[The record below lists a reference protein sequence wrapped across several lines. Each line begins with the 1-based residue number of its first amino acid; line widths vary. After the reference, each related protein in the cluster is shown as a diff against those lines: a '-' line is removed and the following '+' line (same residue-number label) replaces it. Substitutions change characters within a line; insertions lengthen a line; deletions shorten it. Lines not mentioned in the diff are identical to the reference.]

1 LIANG
6 TRTMQYRR
14 RLIALTA
21 GTLVCVLPLT
31 SCGDYDPEPRVAAG
45 GSGQTT
51 STGMLDT
58 AGQTA
63 MGGAAGSAGQAATA
77 GAAGAAPT
85 GMGGS
90 SPSTGGASG
99 AAGSIEVT
107 PVEADCEAVEPCGG
121 EVVGTWVVAGSC
133 LPVSGMAN
141 MSGFGL
147 GCTEAP
153 ITGALEVTGTW
164 AANADGTFTDGTTTT
179 GDSQIELPPT
189 CLTVSG
195 TTTTCDRLGGALQ
208 SLGYASVTCV
218 DAASG
223 GGCTCAATVDQAGGL
238 AVLAF
243 GAPSSGTY
251 TTANDVLTA
260 TGSSANVNAY
270 AYCVS
275 GNQMVMTPQATGTT
289 GALTG
294 TIVLVKP

>member
-1 LIANG
+1 LIVNG
-6 TRTMQYRR
+6 TQPLQNRR
-14 RLIALTA
+14 RLIALGA
-21 GTLVCVLPLT
+21 GTFLCALPLT
-31 SCGDYDPEPRVAAG
+31 SCGDYDPEPRAAGG

-51 STGMLDT
+51 STGMLNT
-58 AGQTA
+58 AGQMA
-63 MGGAAGSAGQAATA
+63 LAGAAGSAG
-77 GAAGAAPT
+77 PT
-85 GMGGS
+85 GMVGS
-90 SPSTGGASG
+90 SPSTGGAGGGGSG
-99 AAGSIEVT
+99 SLEVT

-133 LPVSGMAN
+133 LPVSGIAN

-153 ITGALEVTGTW
+153 ISGALEVTGTW

-179 GDSQIELPPT
+179 GDSQIELPPS

-208 SLGYASVTCV
+208 SLGYASVTCA

-223 GGCTCAATVDQAGGL
+223 GGCTCAATVDQTGGL
-238 AVLAF
+238 AMLAF
-243 GAPSSGTY
+243 GAASSGTY
-251 TTANDVLTA
+251 TTANNVLTA
-260 TGSSANVNAY
+260 STGGADANAY

-275 GNQMVMTPQATGTT
+275 GNQMVMTPQASGRT

-294 TIVLVKP
+294 TVVLVKPGPP

>member
-1 LIANG
+1 LSVTEIEP
-6 TRTMQYRR
+6 MSYRR
-14 RLIALTA
+14 RLIALGA
-21 GTLVCVLPLT
+21 GTALCALPLT
-31 SCGDYDPEPRVAAG
+31 SCGDYDPEPRAAAG
-45 GSGQTT
+45 SSGQPAG
-51 STGMLDT
+51 TGMLNT
-58 AGQTA
+58 A
-63 MGGAAGSAGQAATA
+63 GAAGSAAA
-77 GAAGAAPT
+77 T

-99 AAGSIEVT
+99 AGGAPQVA
-107 PVEADCEAVEPCGG
+107 PVEADCEAVQPCGG

-147 GCTEAP
+147 GCAEAP

-164 AANADGTFTDGTTTT
+164 AANANGTFTDQTNTT
-179 GDSQIELPPT
+179 GDSQLELPPS

-208 SLGYASVTCV
+208 ALGYAEVTCT

-223 GGCTCAATVDQAGGL
+223 GGCTCAATADQTGGL
-238 AVLAF
+238 AMLAF
-243 GAPSSGTY
+243 GAPSSGMY
-251 TTANDVLTA
+251 TTANNVLT
-260 TGSSANVNAY
+260 TTSAGTNNAY
-270 AYCVS
+270 SYCVS

-294 TIVLVKP
+294 TIVFVKP

>member
-1 LIANG
+1 
-6 TRTMQYRR
+6 MPSRR
-14 RLIALTA
+14 GLLGLGA
-21 GTLVCVLPLT
+21 GTLLCAATLT
-31 SCGDYDPEPRVAAG
+31 SCGDYDPEPGPAAG
-45 GSGQTT
+45 GGGQTM
-51 STGMLDT
+51 STGMLNT

-63 MGGAAGSAGQAATA
+63 MGGAAGGAGPA
-77 GAAGAAPT
+77 GL
-85 GMGGS
+85 GGS
-90 SPSTGGASG
+90 GASTGGASG
-99 AAGSIEVT
+99 TGGGSGTLQVA

-164 AANADGTFTDGTTTT
+164 VANADGTFKDQTHTT
-179 GDSQIELPPT
+179 GDSQLELPAS

-208 SLGYASVTCV
+208 ALGYASVTCT
-218 DAASG
+218 DAASA

-238 AVLAF
+238 AIPAF

-251 TTANDVLTA
+251 TVANDVLTA
-260 TGSSANVNAY
+260 SGSGDSANSY

>member
-1 LIANG
+1 LTVTEI
-6 TRTMQYRR
+6 RPMPYRR
-14 RLIALTA
+14 RLTRLCA
-21 GTLVCVLPLT
+21 GTLLGAVPLT
-31 SCGDYDPEPRVAAG
+31 SCGDYDPEPRTAPG
-45 GSGQTT
+45 GNGQTA
-51 STGMLDT
+51 SIEMLNT

-63 MGGAAGSAGQAATA
+63 LGGAAGSAAQA
-77 GAAGAAPT
+77 GL
-85 GMGGS
+85 GGS
-90 SPSTGGASG
+90 SQSTGGASG
-99 AAGSIEVT
+99 SGGGGSIEVA

-147 GCTEAP
+147 GCTQAP

-164 AANADGTFTDGTTTT
+164 AANADGTFRDETNTT
-179 GDSQIELPPT
+179 GDSQLELPPS

-208 SLGYASVTCV
+208 ALGYASVTCT
-218 DAASG
+218 DAASS

-238 AVLAF
+238 AMLGF
-243 GAPSSGTY
+243 GPASSGTY

-260 TGSSANVNAY
+260 SGGTSANAY

>member
-1 LIANG
+1 LIGAESAPKPH
-6 TRTMQYRR
+6 RR
-14 RLIALTA
+14 RLGALGA
-21 GTLVCVLPLT
+21 STLLCVVPLA
-31 SCGDYDPEPRVAAG
+31 SCGDYDPELRAAAG
-45 GSGQTT
+45 GGGQTM
-51 STGMLDT
+51 SAGMLEA

-63 MGGAAGSAGQAATA
+63 AGGAG
-77 GAAGAAPT
+77 GAAPT
-85 GMGGS
+85 GPGGS
-90 SPSTGGASG
+90 GASTGGASG
-99 AAGSIEVT
+99 TGGGNGTIEVA
-107 PVEADCEAVEPCGG
+107 PVAAACEAVAPCGG

-153 ITGALEVTGTW
+153 ITGTLQVTGTW
-164 AANADGTFTDGTTTT
+164 VANADRTFTDQTRTT
-179 GDSQIELPPT
+179 GDSQLELPPS

-208 SLGYASVTCV
+208 ALGYVSVTCT
-218 DAASG
+218 DAADSA
-223 GGCTCAATVDQAGGL
+223 GCTCAATVDQMGGL
-238 AVLAF
+238 AILNF
-243 GAPSSGTY
+243 GAASSGTY
-251 TTANDVLTA
+251 TIANDVLTA
-260 TGSSANVNAY
+260 SGGSGDANAY